1 MRETLS
7 SYLPRSNAFFPRR
20 LRKEKEALGNQY
32 LIRLYSINYF
42 ITLMGKNFRG
52 TRSKLT
58 NLNNL
63 FREPRNPFIQNT
75 NDLYYDFWEL
85 STVES
90 LAYFLL
96 NYNWLNHENLLSLIL
111 LIAKIYYA
119 KLAVFR
125 FVNRENLFR
134 KNFRRPKFMLLRYWC
149 LLTYWYWW
157 LLEFLTNLIT

>member
-7 SYLPRSNAFFPRR
+7 SYLPRSSAFFPRR
-20 LRKEKEALGNQY
+20 LRKEKEALGNKY
-32 LIRLYSINYF
+32 IIRVYSVDFF
-42 ITLMGKNFRG
+42 ITLMG
-52 TRSKLT
+52 
-58 NLNNL
+58 
-63 FREPRNPFIQNT
+63 EPRNPFIQNT

-90 LAYFLL
+90 FAFFLL
-96 NYNWLNHENLLSLIL
+96 NYNWLNHENLSSLIL
-111 LIAKIYYA
+111 LIAKIYSA